1 MSETTLHRAQMYAF
15 LSQVFLYPRE
25 NWLEDLQVPCGI
37 LEAFG
42 LETSS
47 LFPGRFPQLTL
58 EELQAEHRRV
68 FGLVGSQCYETE
80 FGLPHEF
87 RQSQELADL
96 AGFYQAFGFRM
107 GGRVRERP
115 DHIAVEL
122 EFMYLLCLKEAYA
135 VEHGT
140 IEQVEIARN
149 AQAAFLKDHLG
160 TWIEAFAASLL
171 LASGG
176 TGNGAEAMSP
186 YLLLARLAADFVRS
200 DAERL
205 GVTIEARSIT
215 KTAPTPHPTDLS
227 CEGCLAAEQLQLR
240 EG

>member
-1 MSETTLHRAQMYAF
+1 MSEIALRRAQMYAF
-15 LSQVFLYPRE
+15 LSQAFLYPRE
-25 NWLEDLQVPCGI
+25 NWLADIQIPETI
-37 LEAFG
+37 LEALG
-42 LETSS
+42 LQIAG
-47 LFPGRFPQLTL
+47 LFHEGYRLLTL

-96 AGFYQAFGFRM
+96 AGFYRAFGFHM

-135 VEHGT
+135 EVHGLR
-140 IEQVEIARN
+140 EQVEISRN

-171 LASGG
+171 LASGNTSTSEVKLG
-176 TGNGAEAMSP
+176 P
-186 YLLLARLAADFVRS
+186 YHLLARLAADFVRN
-200 DAERL
+200 DAGCL

-215 KTAPTPHPTDLS
+215 KTAPTPHPADLS
-227 CEGCLAAEQLQLR
+227 CEGCPAAEPLR
-240 EG
+240 L